1 MTNYESELNCME
13 QSVQNLPCWFL
24 IAISNIIDSEMNA
37 RDATTRGVTTPL
49 TDSLT
54 AKGDEGIV
62 GSGAAK
68 VHLMIVKGN
77 GEMK

>member
-1 MTNYESELNCME
+1 MKNYEFELNAME

-37 RDATTRGVTTPL
+37 REATTKGL

-54 AKGDEGIV
+54 ANSDESIV
-62 GSGAAK
+62 DGSGAAK
-68 VHLMIVKGN
+68 PHLTLVKTC